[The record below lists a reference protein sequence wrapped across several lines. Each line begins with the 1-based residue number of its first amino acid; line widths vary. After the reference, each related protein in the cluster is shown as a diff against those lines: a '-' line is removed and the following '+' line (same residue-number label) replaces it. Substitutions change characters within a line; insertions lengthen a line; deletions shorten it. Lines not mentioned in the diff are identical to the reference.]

1 MAASSRY
8 FFTVRRVALG
18 SNSKKQNIFA
28 NLAKIRDY
36 TCRIITGAHSPRTR
50 AAIIMHSERFFTNFR
65 AFYCVPF
72 ACFTVA
78 AGHIIIMPAD
88 WDISAWSVHDP
99 VVDSVPTRYIEPML
113 DQCRPAVYDV
123 GPTLTN
129 IGSMSRVCWG
139 TVRRNVTDVGATRHD
154 PCTVTYSKRPH
165 FSTIFFF

>member
-1 MAASSRY
+1 M
-8 FFTVRRVALG
+8 
-18 SNSKKQNIFA
+18 
-28 NLAKIRDY
+28 
-36 TCRIITGAHSPRTR
+36 
-50 AAIIMHSERFFTNFR
+50 
-65 AFYCVPF
+65 PF

-165 FSTIFFF
+165 FATNFFFRNFKNSRNTVSCTLSCNLGYVSRIVYKFKKNCVSSTPKILPCV